1 MAEPASSLLFGR
13 RLMVVE
19 DDYLVAIEVAGAL
32 EDCGAQI
39 VGMAGSIKDAQAVIA
54 AEHDRL
60 DGAVLDVNLDGDRV
74 YPVADT
80 LIGLGIP
87 FIFATGYDPW
97 IIPDAYAGIPRC
109 EKPIRVATL
118 TRLLAAQITKLGLKA
133 DAVVTIQPDIDP
145 ASAVSE
151 PCMPE

>member
-1 MAEPASSLLFGR
+1 MTEPASSLLFGR

-32 EDCGAQI
+32 EDCGAHI
-39 VGMAGSIKDAQAVIA
+39 VGMAGTIEDAQAVIA

-80 LIGLGIP
+80 LMGLGIP
-87 FIFATGYDPW
+87 FVFATGYDLW
-97 IIPDAYAGIPRC
+97 IIPDTYAGIPRC

-118 TRLLAAQITKLGLKA
+118 TRLLAAQITRFAPVAGAAGQAL
-133 DAVVTIQPDIDP
+133 PDIGP
-145 ASAVSE
+145 SSAISVSG
-151 PCMPE
+151 MPK

>member
-1 MAEPASSLLFGR
+1 MTESANPLLFGR
-13 RLMVVE
+13 RLLVVE

-32 EDCGAQI
+32 EDYGAQI

-80 LIGLGIP
+80 LMGLGIP
-87 FIFATGYDPW
+87 FVFATGYDPW
-97 IIPDAYAGIPRC
+97 IIPDTYAGIPLC

-118 TRLLAAQITKLGLKA
+118 TRLLAAQIARFGPTAKA
-133 DAVVTIQPDIDP
+133 AHTLPDVGP
-145 ASAVSE
+145 SSAVSA
-151 PCMPE
+151 PGMPE